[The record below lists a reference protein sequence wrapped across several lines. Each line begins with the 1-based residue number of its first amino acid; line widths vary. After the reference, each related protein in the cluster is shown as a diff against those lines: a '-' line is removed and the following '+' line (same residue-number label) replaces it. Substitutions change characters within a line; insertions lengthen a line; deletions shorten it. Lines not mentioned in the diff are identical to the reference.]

1 VNRKVGFISIV
12 LTLAAVGSL
21 LAMLPVF
28 AATGTISLDKAYITT
43 PNGVVTV
50 TMADADLEVGVAVSG
65 ETTNALTSAAYTVAA
80 GTFVVRTQIQ
90 PILDATA
97 DGLVNFADVTLSNS
111 GLSVLDVSPASG
123 NVTIVNNSAT
133 VGATFTTSY
142 TAAGVQT
149 ASVTIT
155 STQDSTGFSL
165 LLNETGSNTG
175 SFTGTFKT
183 TTSTS
188 STTLASPVS
197 ELAIGIDLNDDGD
210 ATDTAVTQPYSE
222 VDAGADLN
230 NDGDATDTGLT
241 VVDVAGIVGATSRP
255 AIAAVR
261 GSIITATYDDGGTNR
276 VANSTVETTKPSVTI
291 VSPANDL
298 STRTQATR
306 LIAEVT
312 DSDAGV
318 DTATAAFNIVTPSSG
333 VTVTGTTTTTIAG
346 GIRMEGV
353 LTGIGSGTTA
363 VAWNVTAS
371 DNAGNAGQ
379 SDQDTDDAD
388 YDNHTLTVD
397 TVAPA
402 FGSPIAVETGHYF
415 ADDALVIDATTAKN
429 TSIRVIFNEDLDGS
443 TVAAGDFTVDGFAPA
458 AAEWFSG
465 APTDVFLTVAAM
477 ASDAKPAVAMSGTI
491 GDEAGNTVSA
501 LAAQTGLDGIAPAL
515 AVTTNASLDKA
526 SVTIDIT
533 SDEPLLT
540 APTLTINGGST
551 GFTAAALVSTN
562 LYRSTATPT
571 DTTNAYA
578 IKVSVT
584 DTSANTRE
592 VGHDD
597 AANEAAVV
605 FEIDSAIPA
614 PTIKVDNASPGTVQT
629 TKPFIEIDWTAEGS
643 EYTNDSHGEVTLTAV
658 TLDAVDVAASV
669 NKEATAK
676 YLLATSGLALGEH
689 KLVVTGQDDAGNS
702 SEVEATFTVAEKSA
716 FSIPLNPGWNLISV
730 PGALADSAINT
741 VIDADH
747 SIGSVLTYDPSSA
760 GGWLL
765 AERGSDGSFAGS
777 LANITA
783 TRAYWVHTSS
793 FSALSVDVA
802 GLQGGAAALP
812 PVINLVKGWNL
823 VPVLDVG
830 GSGTSAAIGTLAV
843 HGTTGITASTYVTA
857 TKIYEYDPRT
867 GDFTAVASTGV
878 LGFGRGY
885 WIYAASAGPLVP

>member
-1 VNRKVGFISIV
+1 MNRKTGFISIV

-43 PNGVVTV
+43 PDGVVTV
-50 TMADADLEVGVAVSG
+50 TMSDADLEVGVAVTG
-65 ETTNALTSAAYTVAA
+65 ETTNALTSAAYTVVA
-80 GTFVVRTQIQ
+80 GTSVVRTQIQ

-133 VGATFTTSY
+133 NGATFTLSY

-149 ASVTIT
+149 ANVTIT

-183 TTSTS
+183 TESTS

-197 ELAIGIDLNDDGD
+197 EVAIGIDLNGD
-210 ATDTAVTQPYSE
+210 SDTTDTAVAQPYSE
-222 VDAGADLN
+222 VTAGADLN

-255 AIAAVR
+255 AIAAVK

-318 DTATAAFNIVTPSSG
+318 DTGTAQFNIVTPSSG

-371 DNAGNAGQ
+371 DKAGNAGQ
-379 SDQDTDDAD
+379 SDQDTADAD

-397 TVAPA
+397 TVAPGY
-402 FGSPIAVETGHYF
+402 GSPIAVETGHYY
-415 ADDALVIDATTAKN
+415 DDAVVVDATTAKN

-443 TVAAGDFTVDGFAPA
+443 TVAAGDFTVDGVAPA

-465 APTDVFLTVAAM
+465 AATDVFLTVAAI
-477 ASDAKPAVAMSGTI
+477 ASDAKPSVAMSGTI
-491 GDEAGNTVSA
+491 GDEAGNTVSS
-501 LAAQTGLDGIAPAL
+501 LAAEVGLDGIAPAL
-515 AVTTNASLDKA
+515 SVTTNASLDKA
-526 SVTIDIT
+526 TVTIDIT

-540 APTLTINGGST
+540 APTLTVNGGST

-571 DTTNAYA
+571 DTTNAYSV
-578 IKVSVT
+578 KVSVT

-597 AANEAAVV
+597 AAHADATVV

-614 PTIKVDNASPGTVQT
+614 PTIKVDNAAPGTVQT
-629 TKPFIEIDWTAEGS
+629 TKPFIEIDWTAEGT
-643 EYTNDSHGEVTLTAV
+643 EYTNDSHGEVVLTAV

-689 KLVVTGQDDAGNS
+689 TLIVTGQDDAGNS
-702 SEVEATFTVAEKSA
+702 SEVTTVFTVAEKAA

-730 PGALADSAINT
+730 PGALSDSAINT
-741 VIDADH
+741 VIAADH
-747 SIGSVLTYDPSSA
+747 SISQVLTYDPSSA
-760 GGWLL
+760 GGWLV

-777 LANITA
+777 LTNITE

-793 FSALSVDVA
+793 FSALSVNVG

-830 GSGTSAAIGTLAV
+830 GSGTSAAIGSAAV
-843 HGTTGITASTYVTA
+843 NGSTGITASTYVTA

-867 GDFTAVASTGV
+867 GDFSAVATSGV

-885 WIYAASAGPLVP
+885 WVYASAAGPLVP

>member
-1 VNRKVGFISIV
+1 MNRKVGFISIV

-318 DTATAAFNIVTPSSG
+318 DTATAAFNIVTPS
-333 VTVTGTTTTTIAG
+333 
-346 GIRMEGV
+346 R
-353 LTGIGSGTTA
+353 
-363 VAWNVTAS
+363 
-371 DNAGNAGQ
+371 DR
-379 SDQDTDDAD
+379 
-388 YDNHTLTVD
+388 
-397 TVAPA
+397 
-402 FGSPIAVETGHYF
+402 
-415 ADDALVIDATTAKN
+415 K
-429 TSIRVIFNEDLDGS
+429 
-443 TVAAGDFTVDGFAPA
+443 
-458 AAEWFSG
+458 
-465 APTDVFLTVAAM
+465 
-477 ASDAKPAVAMSGTI
+477 
-491 GDEAGNTVSA
+491 
-501 LAAQTGLDGIAPAL
+501 
-515 AVTTNASLDKA
+515 
-526 SVTIDIT
+526 SV
-533 SDEPLLT
+533 
-540 APTLTINGGST
+540 
-551 GFTAAALVSTN
+551 V
-562 LYRSTATPT
+562 
-571 DTTNAYA
+571 
-578 IKVSVT
+578 
-584 DTSANTRE
+584 
-592 VGHDD
+592 
-597 AANEAAVV
+597 
-605 FEIDSAIPA
+605 
-614 PTIKVDNASPGTVQT
+614 
-629 TKPFIEIDWTAEGS
+629 
-643 EYTNDSHGEVTLTAV
+643 
-658 TLDAVDVAASV
+658 
-669 NKEATAK
+669 
-676 YLLATSGLALGEH
+676 
-689 KLVVTGQDDAGNS
+689 
-702 SEVEATFTVAEKSA
+702 
-716 FSIPLNPGWNLISV
+716 
-730 PGALADSAINT
+730 
-741 VIDADH
+741 
-747 SIGSVLTYDPSSA
+747 
-760 GGWLL
+760 
-765 AERGSDGSFAGS
+765 
-777 LANITA
+777 
-783 TRAYWVHTSS
+783 
-793 FSALSVDVA
+793 
-802 GLQGGAAALP
+802 
-812 PVINLVKGWNL
+812 
-823 VPVLDVG
+823 
-830 GSGTSAAIGTLAV
+830 
-843 HGTTGITASTYVTA
+843 
-857 TKIYEYDPRT
+857 
-867 GDFTAVASTGV
+867 
-878 LGFGRGY
+878 
-885 WIYAASAGPLVP
+885 